1 MVHVSRIM
9 VLHLHVFLFFQD
21 EAFADLDLNSLSP
34 SSRSSQ
40 SGRAG
45 QREQHYRGWPEG
57 TRALCECAGGG
68 CGGGEA
74 SAVSIKQ
81 HGQVN
86 LGDNHKAHVLLL
98 LCVCGGVLGHSV
110 SPLSNSS

>member
-1 MVHVSRIM
+1 MFSFSFRM
-9 VLHLHVFLFFQD
+9 RL
-21 EAFADLDLNSLSP
+21 FADLYLNSLSP

-45 QREQHYRGWPEG
+45 QREQHYRGWSEG

-98 LCVCGGVLGHSV
+98 LVLCVCGGVLGHSG
-110 SPLSNSS
+110 SPLSDSS